1 MKTKIFTT
9 LTALL
14 LLFSASGQ
22 QADIELAMTALDNE
36 AHIALDSIKVMNRTQ
51 GGDTLLVWPDTLL
64 YLIHM
69 DVSELENID
78 NLFRVLPNYPNPVV
92 GETKI
97 SVYVPDKDNVVLTIT
112 DVSGRLVLKSDRV
125 LSKGLHTFRFQP
137 ADAYLYFFTTQWRGN
152 TQSIKIL
159 QGDTHN
165 NGACVLDYMG
175 SESSSL
181 QLKHTNGIQAFKFN
195 QGDELLLI
203 GYTTDLQSGMLEKP
217 YTSDTCTF
225 QFATNIPCPGTPTVD
240 YEGQIYNTIQV
251 FGQCWLKENLNV
263 GTMIQGSQS
272 MTDNLII
279 EKYCYNNDP
288 ENCITYGGQYQWNE
302 MMQYSTEEGIQGIC
316 PLGWHI
322 PGVEEWRVLFGA
334 VDSQY
339 GIGATE
345 WYLPSTGFQGFDA
358 GTNLKTISGWIEN
371 GNGTD
376 LFGFSGLPGGY
387 RHTNG
392 SFNSVGEA
400 GNLYTSHEIN
410 FYDVA
415 HLFLSYELSGLGLS
429 DFMPK
434 TYGLSVR
441 CLRDE

>member
-1 MKTKIFTT
+1 
-9 LTALL
+9 
-14 LLFSASGQ
+14 
-22 QADIELAMTALDNE
+22 
-36 AHIALDSIKVMNRTQ
+36 
-51 GGDTLLVWPDTLL
+51 
-64 YLIHM
+64 
-69 DVSELENID
+69 
-78 NLFRVLPNYPNPVV
+78 
-92 GETKI
+92 
-97 SVYVPDKDNVVLTIT
+97 
-112 DVSGRLVLKSDRV
+112 
-125 LSKGLHTFRFQP
+125 
-137 ADAYLYFFTTQWRGN
+137 
-152 TQSIKIL
+152 
-159 QGDTHN
+159 
-165 NGACVLDYMG
+165 
-175 SESSSL
+175 
-181 QLKHTNGIQAFKFN
+181 
-195 QGDELLLI
+195 
-203 GYTTDLQSGMLEKP
+203 
-217 YTSDTCTF
+217 
-225 QFATNIPCPGTPTVD
+225 
-240 YEGQIYNTIQV
+240 
-251 FGQCWLKENLNV
+251 
-263 GTMIQGSQS
+263 

-288 ENCITYGGQYQWNE
+288 ANCITYGGQYQWNE

-345 WYLPSTGFQGFDA
+345 WYLPSTGLQGFDA

-441 CLRDE
+441 CIRDE